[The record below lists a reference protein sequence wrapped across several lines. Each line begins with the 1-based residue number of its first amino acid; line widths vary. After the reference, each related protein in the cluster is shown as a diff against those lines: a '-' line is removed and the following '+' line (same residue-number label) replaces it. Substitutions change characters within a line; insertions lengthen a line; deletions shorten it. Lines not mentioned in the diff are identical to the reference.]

1 MFTRFLAPSTLAMCD
16 AQENRRPYL
25 GCSLRSMIDAPG
37 MMVLLV
43 NTESPAWDAD
53 MKVGDVLMEID
64 GKPINLITEFYQ
76 AIAGAYG

>member
-1 MFTRFLAPSTLAMCD
+1 MLTGILAPSTLSMCE
-16 AQENRRPYL
+16 ENRRPYL

-43 NTESPAWDAD
+43 NTESPAWEAD

-64 GKPINLITEFYQ
+64 GKPINLITEF
-76 AIAGAYG
+76 

>member
-1 MFTRFLAPSTLAMCD
+1 MHFTSLITPSTLAMCG
-16 AQENRRPYL
+16 AASTREERRPYL

-53 MKVGDVLMEID
+53 MKVGDILLEID
-64 GKPINLITEFYQ
+64 GKPINLITEF
-76 AIAGAYG
+76 